1 MSLEL
6 GWKLKQVILA
16 SGSFVAGNKYHV
28 TNLVVCMYP
37 TLYAGTRLL
46 MVQIMTALSTFPSHP
61 SPKTYHTQ
69 NVLHTPSFFA
79 PRIPIVTLCASDT
92 ITAFILA
99 FTRITQSR

>member
-1 MSLEL
+1 MSPEL

-28 TNLVVCMYP
+28 TSLVVP
-37 TLYAGTRLL
+37 HTLRGNASTYGTI
-46 MVQIMTALSTFPSHP
+46 VTALSTFPSHP

-79 PRIPIVTLCASDT
+79 SRIPIVTLCASDT